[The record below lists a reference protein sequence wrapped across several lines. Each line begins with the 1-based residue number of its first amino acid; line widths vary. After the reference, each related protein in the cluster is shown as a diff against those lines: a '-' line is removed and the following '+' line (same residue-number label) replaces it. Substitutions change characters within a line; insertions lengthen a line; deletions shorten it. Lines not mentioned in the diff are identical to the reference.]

1 MGPRMSIRGRHRA
14 STKGSTPQTTRDDF
28 CQIFTR
34 DMKSL
39 YLLSFL
45 LTADHKQAEQC
56 FAAGMED
63 CVEGNPVFKE
73 WAHAWSR
80 RAIIKNAIR
89 IVSPLGQRTNSSEL
103 ALNAVEWDSELSPA
117 LAVVT
122 QLEPLQ
128 RFVYVMSIL
137 ERYSDHECS
146 TLLVTTKEQVVAA
159 RTRALQR
166 LSVRDGTNPS
176 PAEVVGKLL
185 TTESQAP
192 LR

>member
-1 MGPRMSIRGRHRA
+1 MKICDRHQA
-14 STKGSTPQTTRDDF
+14 KAKGSSGQTTRDDF
-28 CQIFTR
+28 CRIFTQ
-34 DMKSL
+34 DMKGL

-45 LTADHKQAEQC
+45 LTADPKKAEQC

-89 IVSPLGQRTNSSEL
+89 IVAPLTSPTNAHEL
-103 ALNAVEWDSELSPA
+103 TIDAADWETDLRPA
-117 LAVVT
+117 LAAVT
-122 QLEPLQ
+122 QLEPLE
-128 RFVYVMSIL
+128 RFVYVMSVL

-146 TLLVTTKEQVVAA
+146 TLLITTKGRVVAA
-159 RTRALQR
+159 RTRGLQR
-166 LSVRDGTNPS
+166 LSVRDGINPS

-185 TTESQAP
+185 SSESQVSF
-192 LR
+192 R

>member
-1 MGPRMSIRGRHRA
+1 MSICGRHEA
-14 STKGSTPQTTRDDF
+14 STKGSSTRTTRDDF
-28 CQIFTR
+28 CRIFTQ

-45 LTADHKQAEQC
+45 LTADHKQAEHC

-63 CVEGNPVFKE
+63 CVAGNPVFKE
-73 WAHAWSR
+73 WANAWSR

-89 IVSPLGQRTNSSEL
+89 VVSPLSHPTNPGGP
-103 ALNAVEWDSELSPA
+103 ALNAVEWESDLSPA

-122 QLEPLQ
+122 QLGPLE
-128 RFVYVMSIL
+128 RFAYVMSVL

-146 TLLVTTKEQVVAA
+146 TLLITTKEQVVAA
-159 RTRALQR
+159 RTRALR
-166 LSVRDGTNPS
+166 HLSVSDGINAS

-185 TTESQAP
+185 TAP
-192 LR
+192 ILTRV